1 MRLRLNGKVTEFE
14 EGMTV
19 AELLKELN
27 MESRG
32 VAVEV
37 NMKILKR
44 VDFEG
49 FELNDGDSVEIVSF
63 VGGG

>member
-14 EGMTV
+14 EGITV

-27 MESRG
+27 IESRG

-37 NMKILKR
+37 NMRIIKRGEFEDFRLK
-44 VDFEG
+44 
-49 FELNDGDSVEIVSF
+49 DGDSVEIVSF